1 MSGDAGTWLGVI
13 ALAIPAGTIAATIPR
28 GLRRMDLRR
37 RGETSAA
44 QAMAADR
51 AALLSRVRD
60 KWIDGVLEP
69 SLAHTERLALDQ
81 PPVLQVFL
89 RTGGGLLILG
99 APGGGKT
106 TLLLELADGLLERA
120 GSDPSQPVPVVAS
133 LASWTGRRQQLD
145 AWLADELAA
154 SYRIPQATARDWAA
168 QNDLVLLLDGL
179 DEVDERYRDSCA
191 EAINRF
197 LRDRPIARM
206 AVCCRT
212 ETARSLGTELAL
224 PQTVELRPVARSQV
238 DSYLARLETTWT
250 PLADIRAALAA
261 DEGLRV
267 PLMLKIAALA
277 NRGRPLPARQ
287 QDRVPRWLRAPEWPQ
302 EIAEIFAPVPP
313 ETVKQAP
320 LDQATM
326 WEAYVAR
333 MLEHR
338 SLTPGREYDATTAR
352 RSLAW
357 LAARLRDS
365 GQAEFQLDQLPAG
378 GPAGPARELRRI
390 LRHAALW
397 TDRYVHTTALD
408 LARLLETRGRGTE
421 DHAEARFR
429 IATANWLRDHLAQAR
444 PGGWLR
450 HLPQALIRPAAE
462 VGWSPDRLPSL
473 TPPVT
478 ALIALPVTAAIA
490 AVLGG
495 WPLALAA
502 ALCEGLL
509 WGLNL
514 PDRLG
519 LKPRARR
526 HRTVPNESIRRSAR
540 HATMIGLATAACFGT
555 GLGLVS
561 IVMGGLT
568 TQAIV
573 AAALLAGAGAG
584 VSNGAGACAHH
595 YIARL
600 RLARDGVIPWRYQR
614 FLDAMAERMLLHRS
628 GSGYLFIHRLLAD
641 HLANN
646 HTNPVNMIE
655 NTPPGLANTEPI
667 PVALPHE
674 QAYRADQPPS
684 QRVSHRAQQP
694 AGRHSAGAG

>member
-1 MSGDAGTWLGVI
+1 MSGDAGSWLGVI
-13 ALAIPAGTIAATIPR
+13 ALAIPAATIAATIPR
-28 GLRRMDLRR
+28 GLWRMDLRR
-37 RGETSAA
+37 RTQTSAA

-89 RTGGGLLILG
+89 RSGGGLLIRG

-106 TLLLELADGLLERA
+106 TVLLELADGLLERA

-145 AWLADELAA
+145 AWLTDELAA

-191 EAINRF
+191 EAINQF
-197 LRDRPIARM
+197 LRDRPIARV

-261 DEGLRV
+261 DEDLRV

-287 QDRVPRWLRAPEWPQ
+287 PDRVPRWLRAPEWPQ

-313 ETVKQAP
+313 ETVRQAP
-320 LDQATM
+320 LDRATM

-338 SLTPGREYDATTAR
+338 SLNPGREYDATTAR

-357 LAARLRDS
+357 LAAHLRDS
-365 GQAEFQLDQLPAG
+365 GQAEFQLDQLAAAGPTRPAG
-378 GPAGPARELRRI
+378 AAHRRLRQ
-390 LRHAALW
+390 AALW

-408 LARLLETRGRGTE
+408 LARSLEPRASE
-421 DHAEARFR
+421 DQARFR
-429 IATANWLRDHLAQAR
+429 IAMANWLRDHVAQAR
-444 PGGWLR
+444 PGGWVR
-450 HLPQALIRPAAE
+450 HLPQAMIRPAAE

-478 ALIALPVTAAIA
+478 ALIVLPATTAIA
-490 AVLGG
+490 AVIAG
-495 WPLALAA
+495 WPLALAV
-502 ALCEGLL
+502 ALGEGLL

-561 IVMGGLT
+561 IVMGGLGAP
-568 TQAIV
+568 AIV
-573 AAALLAGAGAG
+573 AAALLAGAGAS

-646 HTNPVNMIE
+646 HTNPANMIE
-655 NTPPGLANTEPI
+655 NTTPGLANTEPI
-667 PVALPHE
+667 PVALAHE

-684 QRVSHRAQQP
+684 ERVSHRAQQP
-694 AGRHSAGAG
+694 AGRHSAGTG